1 MHMGSLPAERARE
14 VVIMSVFIDIELS
27 ILYFLLCFIVAYSIV
42 FFLASPET
50 GEAKRLPVWKD
61 TFLQHREPGAA
72 SQCRSWQ
79 GGEAFCKLMG
89 K

>member
-1 MHMGSLPAERARE
+1 MGSPPAERARE
-14 VVIMSVFIDIELS
+14 GVSASVFVDTELS
-27 ILYFLLCFIVAYSIV
+27 ILHFLLRFVVAHSV
-42 FFLASPET
+42 VLSLASPET
-50 GEAKRLPVWKD
+50 GEAKRPPVWKD
-61 TFLQHREPGAA
+61 TFLQHREPWAA